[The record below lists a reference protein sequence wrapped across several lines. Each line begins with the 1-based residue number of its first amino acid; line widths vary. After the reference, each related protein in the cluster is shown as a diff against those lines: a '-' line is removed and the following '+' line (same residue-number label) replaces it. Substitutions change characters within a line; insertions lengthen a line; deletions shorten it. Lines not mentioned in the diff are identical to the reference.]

1 MSKNCFCGNSLEYNN
16 CCGAI
21 HAGIRKVNTAV
32 ELMRSRYSAFVLADI
47 DYILKTYASEKCPAD
62 QKEEILQ
69 WAKSVEWL
77 GLEIISSEKGS
88 ENDSIGWVEFQASFK
103 EDGQKQIMHERSF
116 FQREN
121 EAWVYVSG
129 EYPEVN
135 KKEKDNLPNR
145 NDLCF
150 CGSGKKFK
158 KCCLQ

>member
-1 MSKNCFCGNSLEYNN
+1 MGKNCFCGKGLDYNH

-21 HAGIRKVNTAV
+21 HIGKRKANTAE

-47 DYILKTYASEKCPAD
+47 DYILKTYASDKCPAH

-77 GLEIISSEKGS
+77 GLKIISSEKGG
-88 ENDSIGWVEFQASFK
+88 EKDSIGWVEFQASFK
-103 EDGQKQIMHERSF
+103 EDGKMQIMHERSF
-116 FQREN
+116 FKREC

-129 EYPEVN
+129 EVPEVN
-135 KKEKDNLPNR
+135 KERKNLLNR

-150 CGSGKKFK
+150 CGSGKKYK
-158 KCCLQ
+158 KCCLI

>member
-1 MSKNCFCGNSLEYNN
+1 MDKNCFCGNSLKYND

-21 HAGIRKVNTAV
+21 HAATRKANTAE

-47 DYILKTYASEKCPAD
+47 DYILKTYASDKCPAD
-62 QKEEILQ
+62 QKEEILN

-88 ENDSIGWVEFQASFK
+88 ETDSIGWVEFKASFK
-103 EDGQKQIMHERSF
+103 EDGQKQVMHERSLF
-116 FQREN
+116 KLES

-129 EYPEVN
+129 EVPEVTE
-135 KKEKDNLPNR
+135 KLKDNLPNR

-150 CGSGKKFK
+150 CGSAKKYK